1 MERMQLHEDRIGGQH
16 VFSGRVVN
24 LKVDQIRLPNG
35 HTSIREVIEH
45 PGGVTV
51 AALTELGICPA
62 GQDIHVQ
69 LRGGELVIR
78 VLPGRQL
85 LMTGSAVTVYE
96 GVAEV

>member
-1 MERMQLHEDRIGGQH
+1 MRAFVDPDLCIGCTQC
-16 VFSGRVVN
+16 
-24 LKVDQIRLPNG
+24 
-35 HTSIREVIEH
+35 
-45 PGGVTV
+45 
-51 AALTELGICPA
+51 AGICPA

>member
-1 MERMQLHEDRIGGQH
+1 M
-16 VFSGRVVN
+16 
-24 LKVDQIRLPNG
+24 
-35 HTSIREVIEH
+35 
-45 PGGVTV
+45 

>member
-1 MERMQLHEDRIGGQH
+1 MSYRI
-16 VFSGRVVN
+16 
-24 LKVDQIRLPNG
+24 
-35 HTSIREVIEH
+35 SILDKSPLAAGE
-45 PGGVTV
+45 TAAQAL

-96 GVAEV
+96 GVTEV